1 MRQAVGSWGTCP
13 TSPGRACGV
22 MPRIGSPA
30 VVSWGELA
38 ILAAW
43 LVLGAV
49 LTWVLT
55 GHRGPSRRSA
65 VPI

>member
-1 MRQAVGSWGTCP
+1 
-13 TSPGRACGV
+13 

-38 ILAAW
+38 VLAAW

-49 LTWVLT
+49 LTWVLA
-55 GHRGPSRRSA
+55 GQRGPSRRSA
-65 VPI
+65 VPIWSSPVPRP